1 MLALLLA
8 LFTPGNQ
15 ICRITFGPFNHSSGL
30 AQNGDPYQCKDSNPI
45 SVVLEGPHRSVGKTF
60 DPSVAK
66 AKALKTPLLQS
77 CTRRATRSL
86 RGRKMQAASLAVTGK
101 CQPSMVDRWPISDF
115 ETRDTYSIIFSALNL
130 QRISLAVI
138 ADKLLAE
145 LKHCAMQKKA
155 KQARFWCQVEV
166 TVLEVE
172 MADDCVST
180 SALRCF
186 DSYFEFPQNPFH
198 NLLRSQYRVWKMGS
212 LSRRTNCDDQA

>member
-1 MLALLLA
+1 MKMLALLLA

-15 ICRITFGPFNHSSGL
+15 ICRITFGPFNHPSGL

-101 CQPSMVDRWPISDF
+101 CQPSMVDRWPIPDF
-115 ETRDTYSIIFSALNL
+115 ETRDTYSIIFSAPNL
-130 QRISLAVI
+130 QTISLAVI

-145 LKHCAMQKKA
+145 LKHCAMQKKPN
-155 KQARFWCQVEV
+155 RLDFGVRW
-166 TVLEVE
+166 
-172 MADDCVST
+172 
-180 SALRCF
+180 R
-186 DSYFEFPQNPFH
+186 
-198 NLLRSQYRVWKMGS
+198 
-212 LSRRTNCDDQA
+212 